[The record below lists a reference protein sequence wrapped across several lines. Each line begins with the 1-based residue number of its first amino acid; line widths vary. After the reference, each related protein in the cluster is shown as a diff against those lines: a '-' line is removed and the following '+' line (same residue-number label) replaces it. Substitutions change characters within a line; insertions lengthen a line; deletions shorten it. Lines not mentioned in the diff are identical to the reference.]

1 MKKSCLFKD
10 FKLMST
16 RINTIRAFQE
26 ILQITTFTNLLLII
40 IINMR
45 KYKKKF
51 KQMNN
56 KKIQVFKVFL
66 LYQVFKF

>member
-16 RINTIRAFQE
+16 RINIIRALQE
-26 ILQITTFTNLLLII
+26 TLYITTFTNLLLII
-40 IINMR
+40 IINTQ
-45 KYKKKF
+45 KYKKKY

-56 KKIQVFKVFL
+56 KKI
-66 LYQVFKF
+66 

>member
-56 KKIQVFKVFL
+56 KKI
-66 LYQVFKF
+66 